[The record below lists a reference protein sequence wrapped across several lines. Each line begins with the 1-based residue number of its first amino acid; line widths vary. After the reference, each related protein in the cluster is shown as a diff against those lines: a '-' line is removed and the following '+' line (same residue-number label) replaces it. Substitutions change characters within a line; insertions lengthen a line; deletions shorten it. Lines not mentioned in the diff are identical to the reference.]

1 MICWVVIPFKQ
12 PEQAKSRLAAALN
25 EAERAALAGAMLH
38 HVVAVA
44 SQASHIQ
51 QLCLLGPT
59 RLDLSEDI
67 PLLADPGTGLNPALH
82 AALEHVLQG
91 GGTRMI
97 VLFADLP
104 LLTSQDIELLAAAP
118 PQTIAMAPDRHGTGT
133 NALSLPLPGAGSFTF
148 AFGADSFARHQ
159 AQTEQLGLK
168 IETIHSNGLARDIDV
183 PGDLPDA
190 AALMMSGGPA
200 TGSGDCGS
208 VAKPAG
214 L

>member
-1 MICWVVIPFKQ
+1 MTCWVVIPFKQ

-133 NALSLPLPGAGSFTF
+133 NALSLPLPEARGFTF
-148 AFGADSFARHQ
+148 CFGPDSFARHH
-159 AQTEQLGLK
+159 TEADRLRIRIQ
-168 IETIHSNGLARDIDV
+168 EVHSQGLARDIDM
-183 PGDLPDA
+183 PEDLPDA
-190 AALMMSGGPA
+190 AGLMNA
-200 TGSGDCGS
+200 
-208 VAKPAG
+208 
-214 L
+214 

>member
-1 MICWVVIPFKQ
+1 MTCWVVIPFKQ

-51 QLCLLGPT
+51 QLCLLGPM

-133 NALSLPLPGAGSFTF
+133 NALSLPLPEARGFTF
-148 AFGADSFARHQ
+148 CFGPDSFARHH
-159 AQTEQLGLK
+159 TEADRLRIRIQ
-168 IETIHSNGLARDIDV
+168 EVHSQGLARDIDM
-183 PGDLPDA
+183 PEDLPDA
-190 AALMMSGGPA
+190 AGLMNA
-200 TGSGDCGS
+200 
-208 VAKPAG
+208 
-214 L
+214 

>member
-1 MICWVVIPFKQ
+1 MTCWVVIPFKQ

-51 QLCLLGPT
+51 QLCLLGSM

-133 NALSLPLPGAGSFTF
+133 NALSLPLPEARGFTF
-148 AFGADSFARHQ
+148 CFGPDSFARHH
-159 AQTEQLGLK
+159 TEADRLRIRIQ
-168 IETIHSNGLARDIDV
+168 EVHSQGLARDIDM
-183 PGDLPDA
+183 PEDLPDA
-190 AALMMSGGPA
+190 AGLMNA
-200 TGSGDCGS
+200 
-208 VAKPAG
+208 
-214 L
+214 